1 MGQSNIN
8 LQLYHNSPQNLKLS
22 ICPQSPMMRLSTP
35 PPPKKPRILL
45 TPRLLS
51 LRPIRGCRRKER
63 RGGKRIRYKYRYE
76 SQLQYEKSKS
86 KLWRIS
92 LYYVY
97 FNYKHQSKNHN
108 EELFSTTLQ
117 NTKVSQMIPYLCC
130 FPPPSNT
137 NRICR

>member
-1 MGQSNIN
+1 MG
-8 LQLYHNSPQNLKLS
+8 
-22 ICPQSPMMRLSTP
+22 
-35 PPPKKPRILL
+35 PRTLL

-51 LRPIRGCRRKER
+51 LGQRRGCRRKER
-63 RGGKRIRYKYRYE
+63 RGGKRIRYNYRYE

-97 FNYKHQSKNHN
+97 FNYKKHQSKNQN

-117 NTKVSQMIPYLCC
+117 NTKVSQMIPYLHCSPLP
-130 FPPPSNT
+130 FKILIEFVDDEITVFWAKKKKKKKKNHQKKKKKKKKKS
-137 NRICR
+137 